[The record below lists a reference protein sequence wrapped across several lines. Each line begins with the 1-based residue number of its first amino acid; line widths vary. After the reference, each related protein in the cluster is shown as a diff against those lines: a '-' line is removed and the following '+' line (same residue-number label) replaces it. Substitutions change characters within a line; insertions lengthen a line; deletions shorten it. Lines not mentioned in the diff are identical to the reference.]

1 MTFFLH
7 VIVDMACAALAAAGF
22 VAFHVNQRQPSTAI
36 KIAGVIL
43 IATGLFAW
51 AGNSYFGLKYMHAGY
66 FDTPFGHECAMS
78 KPEGG
83 MPMSGMPMQGSN
95 MMPRKE

>member
-7 VIVDMACAALAAAGF
+7 VIVDMASAVIAALGF
-22 VAFHVNQRQPSTAI
+22 VAFHVNQRQPSTPI

-43 IATGLFAW
+43 IATGVFAW

-66 FDTPFGHECAMS
+66 FDRPFMHD
-78 KPEGG
+78 G
-83 MPMSGMPMQGSN
+83 MMPGPDGEMPMQGG
-95 MMPRKE
+95 MMLHNQ